1 MKTAV
6 HTDQLLIEQIRGKN
20 ERAFES
26 VFKQYFSVLTVYA
39 KKYVLDIDIAKDIT
53 QETFMKLY
61 EKREELT
68 IHTSLKSF
76 LYAAVRNKCLDY
88 IKVNKIRDQ
97 HKDQIKYQSSISSED
112 EDDERIRVTE
122 LQQKIHS
129 ILKTLPTQNQKIFM
143 MSRIEGKSNQEIAD
157 ELGLSKRTVETHISN
172 ALKRI
177 KQAVLLILLLI
188 ISSFL

>member
-1 MKTAV
+1 MKTAI

-20 ERAFES
+20 EKAFES

-39 KKYVLDIDIAKDIT
+39 KKYVLDMDIAKDIT
-53 QETFMKLY
+53 QDTFMKLY

-112 EDDERIRVTE
+112 EDDEKVRITE